1 MANPALPRPVLTPAP
16 RRKFQ
21 RPRLQ
26 HVVHTVV
33 WAMVAFDLL
42 VLVWMALSSF
52 KTAREI
58 FATPFG
64 LPENWQLENWARA
77 WEVGD
82 FGPAILRTLLVVAA
96 TAIGTVAVAAPA
108 AYALSRFGARSA
120 NGLTSFMAMGLGI
133 PIQAIM
139 LPLFVA
145 MSQIGLVN
153 SLGGLILVYVATS
166 VPFAVFFLTAFFR
179 SLSAELE
186 EAAALDGATPWRT
199 FWQIMLPL
207 ARSGIVTLVILNVI
221 GHWSEGMLAM
231 IFLQDP
237 QQQTLSLALLGFMSR
252 VQFSG
257 ADWGGLFA
265 AIGLVVL
272 PLLLVYLWLG
282 RRIIEGMTL
291 GSGK

>member
-1 MANPALPRPVLTPAP
+1 V
-16 RRKFQ
+16 K
-21 RPRLQ
+21 
-26 HVVHTVV
+26 HVIYTCV

-42 VLVWMALSSF
+42 VLLWMALSSF

-58 FATPFG
+58 FVAPFG
-64 LPENWQLENWARA
+64 LPEDWQLENWARA

-96 TAIGTVAVAAPA
+96 TAIGTVAIAAPA

-153 SLGGLILVYVATS
+153 SLGGLILVYIATS

-221 GHWSEGMLAM
+221 GHWSEGMLAL

-272 PLLLVYLWLG
+272 PLLLVYIWLG